1 MLLVGDAGVGKSA
14 FILKLADNVF
24 TNSFIST
31 IGVDFKI
38 INAKVDD
45 QLIKLQ
51 VNNWSLEIEIAVDLG
66 FRRTRE
72 VQNNRAFLL

>member
-1 MLLVGDAGVGKSA
+1 MLMVGDAGVGKSS
-14 FILKLADNVF
+14 FILRLADDVF
-24 TNSFIST
+24 TNSYIST

-51 VNNWSLEIEIAVDLG
+51 VNNWFSFFKDL
-66 FRRTRE
+66 
-72 VQNNRAFLL
+72 L